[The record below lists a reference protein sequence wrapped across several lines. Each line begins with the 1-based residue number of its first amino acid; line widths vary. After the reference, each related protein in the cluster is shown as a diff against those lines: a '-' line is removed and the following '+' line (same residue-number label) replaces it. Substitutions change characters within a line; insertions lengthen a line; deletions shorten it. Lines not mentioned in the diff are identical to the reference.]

1 MLVCLYP
8 LTFIQ
13 DFSEDIE
20 FYEWYDSTEC
30 KGGLGKR
37 PIGEVLVID
46 LQDPIPYAEPPISVC
61 APLGEYVVNDEN
73 TLEVS
78 VEGKVNILELL
89 NNGQVGIKHLVHGRE
104 KCIIGVLYLE
114 IILYSKCR
122 ERETFIPSSKVRLYM
137 VEVLLTG
144 VYILSVQTRWI
155 CVLTRGVS
163 ESACELAPRACMW
176 CLPSANTDVSL
187 ACPIVCT

>member
-20 FYEWYDSTEC
+20 FYEWYDSAEC

-46 LQDPIPYAEPPISVC
+46 LQDPIPYAESPISVC
-61 APLGEYVVNDEN
+61 VPLGEYVVNDEN

-89 NNGQVGIKHLVHGRE
+89 NNGHVGIKHLVHGRE

-122 ERETFIPSSKVRLYM
+122 EREKPLF
-137 VEVLLTG
+137 
-144 VYILSVQTRWI
+144 
-155 CVLTRGVS
+155 
-163 ESACELAPRACMW
+163 
-176 CLPSANTDVSL
+176 
-187 ACPIVCT
+187 